1 MSKMNV
7 FVYLNAYK
15 DSNPS
20 NNPSMNNFKWI
31 RELQGLSAKEP
42 QSIEFTLAPGE
53 SKVMFDGQRAL
64 LSDSTTTYSLTL
76 QAGSI
81 YVLKHTAGTA
91 PAFRTLRNIGYDATT
106 QITVTVSGSLMT
118 LTSTGGTP
126 ITTTSVLVG
135 DEVSVG
141 VGFNAANRG
150 RFKII
155 SKTANS
161 ITVENASALA
171 EGPVTLGSDYTEDMR
186 IYSASGVQKGD
197 KIRLGSGF
205 SLTAQNTYT
214 VTGVQDNL
222 VEFFSASV
230 LPNETGLVN
239 PSVVIY
245 SSAKKLI
252 YAETNKPVDVN
263 INGVAESK
271 IEPFIEGNNSLPGML
286 LKRSTMWSM
295 TITNNST
302 DTATLYF
309 ISIE

>member
-7 FVYLNAYK
+7 LVYLNAYK

-31 RELQGLSAKEP
+31 REIQGLSAEKPE
-42 QSIEFTLAPGE
+42 SIEFTLAPGE
-53 SKVMFDGQRAL
+53 SKTMFDGQRTL
-64 LSDSTTTYSLTL
+64 SSDSTTTYSLTL
-76 QAGSI
+76 KAGSI
-81 YVLKHTAGTA
+81 YVLKHTAGTS
-91 PAFRTLRNIGYDATT
+91 PAFRTLRSIGYDATT
-106 QITVTVSGSLMT
+106 QITVTVSGNLMT

-141 VGFNAANRG
+141 IGFNAANRG
-150 RFKII
+150 RFKIL

-161 ITVENASALA
+161 ITVENTSALA
-171 EGPVTLGSDYTEDMR
+171 EGPVTLGSDYTDDMR
-186 IYSASGVQKGD
+186 IYSASGVQNGD

-214 VTGVQDNL
+214 VVGVQDNL
-222 VEFFSASV
+222 VEFFSAAV
-230 LPNETGLVN
+230 LPNQTGLVN
-239 PSVVIY
+239 PSVIIY

-295 TITNNST
+295 TITNNGT

-309 ISIE
+309 VSIE